1 MRIGGRSDPLEP
13 SRAGH
18 PAVATGYNNRVRTPE
33 QETARRPRVVD
44 VQVQEEFRPLVPEP
58 WLRGVVGRALEVL
71 DEGGASLLIADD
83 DVVAELNGVHR
94 GVREATDVLSFSF
107 EHWGAYYGDGEAPF
121 ERADDFVL
129 PPGVSAGM
137 GEVVVSYP
145 QARRQAR
152 EAGRSMERE
161 LEALIV
167 HGLAHLA
174 GHDHEEEGEAAA
186 MREVEGAILRE
197 LRLSGGSQ

>member
-1 MRIGGRSDPLEP
+1 M
-13 SRAGH
+13 
-18 PAVATGYNNRVRTPE
+18 
-33 QETARRPRVVD
+33 D
-44 VQVQEEFRPLVPEP
+44 VHVQEEFRPLVPGP
-58 WLRGVVGRALEVL
+58 WLRGLVGRALEVL
-71 DEGGASLLIADD
+71 DEDGASLLIADD
-83 DVVAELNGVHR
+83 EVVAELNGVHR
-94 GVREATDVLSFSF
+94 GVEETTDVLSFSF

-121 ERADDFVL
+121 ERAEGFVL
-129 PPGVSAGM
+129 PPG
-137 GEVVVSYP
+137 VSYP

-186 MREVEGAILRE
+186 MRDVEGTILRE
-197 LRLSGGSQ
+197 LRLSGGSR